1 MLSWII
7 IREQIMTVGRHNVNH
22 HKAWKLSIR
31 LGREGD
37 QPEDAS
43 TGGAK
48 TSLIYKPLWPW
59 GSIQTLRMRPFSTL
73 SAEYCPVSGGK
84 VCPEGNGKE
93 AETLCTFL
101 QYILGYLHF
110 KGRLKIRGKNQ
121 DQREMD
127 CKDCSL
133 FISVSTLGSRNCHPS
148 ELPMYQLRKTGESV
162 SHSFMLPAKKPDRRA

>member
-84 VCPEGNGKE
+84 VWPEGNEKE

-101 QYILGYLHF
+101 QYIPGYLHF
-110 KGRLKIRGKNQ
+110 KGRLKIRGKKSRSKGNGL
-121 DQREMD
+121 QRLFSIHQCLYSWLQKLPSLRVAHVSAEENRRISESFLYAA
-127 CKDCSL
+127 CKE
-133 FISVSTLGSRNCHPS
+133 T
-148 ELPMYQLRKTGESV
+148 
-162 SHSFMLPAKKPDRRA
+162 